1 MFSGYKKVNLGS
13 EGTTVPSYSPWGN
26 QGSPIPPPFFGSPFL
41 KGELAA
47 LLAHLFLKGEYMY
60 FPDELWR
67 IIKNYQLGN
76 KYWKRKLRKVLE
88 KLQKPW
94 KFNYRIHSAK
104 TRKIRFTK
112 EIETAPFLRAPR
124 DITKIYSIY
133 DGTKI
138 SSSHIYENMIL
149 DSDEENQIL
158 EILDD

>member
-1 MFSGYKKVNLGS
+1 MGGNLGS
-13 EGTTVPSYSPWGN
+13 EGTTVPSYSPGC
-26 QGSPIPPPFFGSPFL
+26 SFGSPFL
-41 KGELAA
+41 KGD
-47 LLAHLFLKGEYMY
+47 LAHLFLKGEYMY